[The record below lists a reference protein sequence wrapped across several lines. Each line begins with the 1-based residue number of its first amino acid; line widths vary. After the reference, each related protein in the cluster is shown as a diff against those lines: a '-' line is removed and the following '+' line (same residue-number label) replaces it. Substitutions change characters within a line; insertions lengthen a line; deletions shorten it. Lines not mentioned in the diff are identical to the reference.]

1 MDKSLAI
8 LSFNTLCS
16 SRLCCLGLE
25 GRQDA
30 QVIYVICL
38 RFSSWNNHLC
48 SGITC
53 GAKQL
58 SHKASSFVILKKYF
72 FNQQPA
78 NSLYVC
84 ILWPLFQN
92 STNVKML
99 SATVLHPHTLH
110 KQECADSLEVL
121 CCSVDSIL
129 HFSIWQILTKK
140 TKWWQDALGA
150 ASIAQNWNI
159 RIRLCASEKLLVAAA
174 VAQ

>member
-8 LSFNTLCS
+8 LSFNSLCS
-16 SRLCCLGLE
+16 SRLCRLGLE

-58 SHKASSFVILKKYF
+58 SHKPSSFVILKKYF

-78 NSLYVC
+78 NSLYLYSEFVRVYFTQTGVC
-84 ILWPLFQN
+84 RQLRG
-92 STNVKML
+92 S
-99 SATVLHPHTLH
+99 VL
-110 KQECADSLEVL
+110 
-121 CCSVDSIL
+121 
-129 HFSIWQILTKK
+129 
-140 TKWWQDALGA
+140 LGREH
-150 ASIAQNWNI
+150 S
-159 RIRLCASEKLLVAAA
+159 SF
-174 VAQ
+174 

>member
-58 SHKASSFVILKKYF
+58 SHKPSSFVILKKYF
-72 FNQQPA
+72 FKPTTCKFTVCVHFMTTVSKQYKCEDA
-78 NSLYVC
+78 VCNSPTPTYFTQTGVC
-84 ILWPLFQN
+84 RQLRG
-92 STNVKML
+92 S
-99 SATVLHPHTLH
+99 VL
-110 KQECADSLEVL
+110 
-121 CCSVDSIL
+121 
-129 HFSIWQILTKK
+129 
-140 TKWWQDALGA
+140 LGRQH
-150 ASIAQNWNI
+150 S
-159 RIRLCASEKLLVAAA
+159 SF
-174 VAQ
+174 